1 MKIFG
6 LICFVCALCCAGC
19 EISPEKART
28 DGFGLYDNGKYEE
41 ALPLLEKA
49 FEINS
54 SDPEL
59 IVRLAYCRTVI
70 NDDPTSAIRILT
82 DSVIQFPDYAR
93 TYYELSQ
100 IAYEYGP
107 AQKDINID
115 QALEFSGKAAELA
128 PEDISIL
135 ENHANFH
142 LLRGNL
148 DSAYVWYTTANK
160 IDPEQY
166 EIRMRLIQIE
176 SILQQRTLL
185 DSLSGIDTIVFRP

>member
-1 MKIFG
+1 MRIFG
-6 LICFVCALCCAGC
+6 LICFICALLSTGC

-28 DGFGLYDNGKYEE
+28 EGFTLYDNGNYEE
-41 ALPLLEKA
+41 ALPFLEKV

-54 SDPEL
+54 TDPEL
-59 IVRLAYCRTVI
+59 IVRLAYCRTVV
-70 NDDPTSAIRILT
+70 NDNPTSAIEILT

-100 IAYEYGP
+100 IAYQYGP

-115 QALEFSGKAAELA
+115 QALEFSGKAVELA
-128 PEDISIL
+128 PEDVSIL

-142 LLRGNL
+142 MLRGNL
-148 DSAYVWYTTANK
+148 DSAYVWYKTANNVAP
-160 IDPEQY
+160 DQH

>member
-1 MKIFG
+1 LRIFG
-6 LICFVCALCCAGC
+6 LICLICALFSAGC
-19 EISPEKART
+19 EILPEKARIE
-28 DGFGLYDNGKYEE
+28 GFKFYDNGKYED

-49 FEINS
+49 FEVNDQ
-54 SDPEL
+54 DPEL

-70 NDDPTSAIRILT
+70 NDDPTSAIKILT

-100 IAYEYGP
+100 IAYQYGP

-115 QALEFSGKAAELA
+115 QALEFSGKATELA

-148 DSAYVWYTTANK
+148 DSALVLYKTANT
-160 IDPEQY
+160 IAPEQF

-176 SILQQRTLL
+176 SIIQQRTLL